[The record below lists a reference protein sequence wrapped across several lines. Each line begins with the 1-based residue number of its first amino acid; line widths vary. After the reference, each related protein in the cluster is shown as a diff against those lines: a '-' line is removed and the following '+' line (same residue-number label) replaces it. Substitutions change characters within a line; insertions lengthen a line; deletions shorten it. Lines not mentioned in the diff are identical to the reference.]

1 MCGVIMFT
9 ATGAGWS
16 KKKAK
21 RQVLIAL
28 MEEMTTFAKEN
39 GLDIGAISTNPEG

>member
-1 MCGVIMFT
+1 MIMFT